1 MFTYLNLNRKGKCI
15 MENNQNEVITL
26 STAQS
31 EACSKIS
38 VELKETHKS
47 ALSADDRMSKAVALL
62 LKLLGLKPDYD
73 LLKQVQQVII
83 NGLVNNH
90 GLQLSTSEKLFSQ
103 MLKQLKVANDNF
115 EKPAKN
121 TEASA
126 RIAESRKFIADKYAH
141 VSLENILKSLQEV
154 SVKTD
159 KDSVELQK
167 ELIKAKAWKLEKN
180 ESAEKETQKDNI
192 KKFRE
197 EIEKML
203 KVETGLN
210 KNGEPVF
217 SWSVVKLDFVYRCL
231 KNESIVKKALADIK

>member
-1 MFTYLNLNRKGKCI
+1 M
-15 MENNQNEVITL
+15 
-26 STAQS
+26 
-31 EACSKIS
+31 
-38 VELKETHKS
+38 
-47 ALSADDRMSKAVALL
+47 
-62 LKLLGLKPDYD
+62 
-73 LLKQVQQVII
+73 
-83 NGLVNNH
+83 
-90 GLQLSTSEKLFSQ
+90 
-103 MLKQLKVANDNF
+103 
-115 EKPAKN
+115 
-121 TEASA
+121 
-126 RIAESRKFIADKYAH
+126 AESRKFIAEKYAH
-141 VSLENILKSLQEV
+141 VSLENILKALQEV

-159 KDSVELQK
+159 KKSVELQK